1 MSNETGYR
9 NPRYT
14 DLENEALRE
23 RNRELKEAT
32 ARLCDTIEAYTR
44 QGVLRSSLLAVVRD
58 TRAVLT
64 GGGQKTPSHNHQQTA
79 SKQVNQ

>member
-23 RNRELKEAT
+23 RNRELKQAA

-44 QGVLRSSLLAVVRD
+44 QGVLRSALLAVVRD

-64 GGGQKTPSHNHQQTA
+64 GGGRRRPATTT
-79 SKQVNQ
+79 SKPHLNK